1 MDTITPP
8 SPPKQYKYH
17 FGVPNEL
24 VWSSH
29 ILIGI
34 FLVYVGYELVMHH
47 KISIPIALVV
57 VVLGAIGGLYHMHL
71 WYDQTSN
78 KK

>member
-8 SPPKQYKYH
+8 SPMKYKYH

-29 ILIGI
+29 ILIGL
-34 FLVYVGYELVMHH
+34 FLVYVGYGLILHRKM
-47 KISIPIALVV
+47 STPIALVL
-57 VVLGAIGGLYHMHL
+57 VVLGAIGGLYHLHL
-71 WYDQTSN
+71 WYNHTSD
-78 KK
+78 KT